1 MTYHIHMGTNTQQSI
16 NIKWKGFKG
25 ETGNHFKYIKKN
37 VIHNSAVIFMNLY
50 ATNNIT
56 WNKTNNENKTN
67 TETEGK
73 IYL

>member
-1 MTYHIHMGTNTQQSI
+1 MTYHTQAQTHYKVSISSEKALRGKQGIISNTL
-16 NIKWKGFKG
+16 
-25 ETGNHFKYIKKN
+25 KN